1 MASIAR
7 VSILEEASDITHVFS
22 SLSSKLLRVFS
33 IDPSMW
39 ATRKQ
44 IGVKGNFNIW
54 PISVFGCTT
63 RNKMLPN

>member
-33 IDPSMW
+33 IDPSM
-39 ATRKQ
+39 
-44 IGVKGNFNIW
+44 
-54 PISVFGCTT
+54 
-63 RNKMLPN
+63 